1 MVEDELVIRA
11 KSDRAAFGRLYDAY
25 HPGVTRYCLR
35 RLLDHTVAED
45 VVADV
50 FLTAAENITDFP
62 GRTDHDVRCWLFRL
76 ATNAVNAFLRQ
87 ARRRKTLLEDA
98 ARGGRW
104 SESGQANRTPGA
116 WDMLDWPA
124 VYQAI
129 LDLDER
135 DQSIVML
142 RFFAD
147 LSHEEI
153 AKVLGCSAGAARMA
167 LSRVL
172 GRLRERFTPPAAP
185 KDAPSTSAKDKVS

>member
-1 MVEDELVIRA
+1 MAEDELVVLA

-35 RLLDHTVAED
+35 RLLDRTVAED

-50 FLTAAENITDFP
+50 FLTVAARIADFP
-62 GRTDHDVRCWLFRL
+62 GRTDQDFRCWLFRL
-76 ATNAVNAFLRQ
+76 ATNAVNASLRQ
-87 ARRRKTLLEDA
+87 TRRRRTLLMDA

-104 SESGQANRTPGA
+104 SESGRANRTPGA

-124 VYQAI
+124 VQQALLE
-129 LDLDER
+129 LDDR

-147 LSHEEI
+147 LSHDEI
-153 AKVLGCSAGAARMA
+153 AKVLGCSAGAARTA

-172 GRLRERFTPPAAP
+172 GRLRERFSPPAAP
-185 KDAPSTSAKDKVS
+185 DRAPGTAAKDKVS